1 MIAQLIVLLIISVFV
16 IAAYWVMFGKAGKPG
31 WAAIVPVYNGMVMA
45 EIAGRPSWHGI
56 MLIIP
61 FVNIVFAF
69 LIVIDIAKSFGKS
82 TGFGVGM
89 VLLSVVF
96 VPMLAFGSAKY
107 EGPVYQG

>member
-1 MIAQLIVLLIISVFV
+1 MTVLLLVYVALAVLV
-16 IAAYWVMFGKAGKPG
+16 IAAYWVIFGKAGKPG

-61 FVNIVFAF
+61 IVNLVFAF
-69 LIVIDIAKSFGKS
+69 MITIDIAKSFGKG

-89 VLLSVVF
+89 VLLPMIF
-96 VPMLAFGSAKY
+96 PPMLAFGGAKY